1 MERFTTMSTEGP
13 HIKSGLNI
21 RLHDTCV
28 CSSTGPA
35 VDRLYA
41 YENTGLTP
49 EEIMGI
55 VNFDRLFDGKKV
67 PDNAEACISA
77 TRSEKGE
84 YNIVINGTKEQLV
97 LIIAAV
103 VHRMANGDI
112 SLEGK
117 LLSTIQK
124 TTADMSIRE
133 LHHNPKKAAEALQK
147 LLEVFRTMEK
157 GDA

>member
-1 MERFTTMSTEGP
+1 MERFTS
-13 HIKSGLNI
+13 I
-21 RLHDTCV
+21 
-28 CSSTGPA
+28 CSSGAHITKGIDVHYRDGSCDVTGFA

-55 VNFDRLFDGKKV
+55 VNFDRLFEGKKV

-77 TRSEKGE
+77 TRFENGE

-112 SLEGK
+112 SLESR

-124 TTADMSIRE
+124 TTADMAIKE
-133 LHHNPKKAAEALQK
+133 MKHDPKKAAEALKK
-147 LLEVFRTMEK
+147 LLEVFSTMEK
-157 GDA
+157 GDI